1 VNQLLLAAE
10 SSTEGDGVN
19 LLPIAVVLILLAV
32 GVYLWRRSRG

>member
-1 VNQLLLAAE
+1 MNKLLLAAE

-19 LLPIAVVLILLAV
+19 LLPIALVIVLLAV